1 MERNLENALRQLR
14 DGEEAGLNYVYSKTY
29 NYVYLRAKNILKRE
43 SDIQQL
49 MQDVYLKM
57 IASAKELKEEQFY
70 AWLGKTV
77 YSLGSEWFR
86 KKKAREATYLEVEK
100 NEMEIRGSTD
110 LDSTMGVIEESMEEL
125 PDLYQATFYAFYYD
139 YMPVSEIADAMHCSE
154 AIIINR
160 LNYIRKYMIK
170 ALENFQEEKNIKVA
184 FSIEAAWMAL
194 RKWSVEHC
202 MGMTAAQ
209 SVYSEICKK
218 SNMKPGSIYI
228 EGKEFAGVNNTVIYH
243 KNDDFSPI
251 FEQFEKYAPKT
262 GMVNKKVGML
272 IGGIALAIALIVG
285 IVLFVMTN
293 REKADKKDEAN
304 QNQEQILEDQPQK
317 DNQGEDT
324 QDDDAQ
330 SEDVQNDDTQNEDS
344 QSGDTQNEDVGQD
357 TNTSEYILPESNT
370 KELTRDDISHL
381 SKEELRLARNEIFA
395 RHGMIFGVE
404 DLDQYFSSK
413 SWYEPTV
420 SSDEFYDRVEMSMI
434 EETNLNL
441 IVKVESEM

>member
-317 DNQGEDT
+317 DDQGEDT